1 MIIDSW
7 LGRAR
12 SLYGD
17 HDRFADSY
25 FKTFK
30 GMYFSGGGSR
40 RGRGR
45 AAGGPHGRSPG
56 PARMPLAFAGAR
68 SVGAAFPTPG
78 TRKLRRP
85 P

>member
-1 MIIDSW
+1 VVIIDSW

-40 RGRGR
+40 RGRGACGGR
-45 AAGGPHGRSPG
+45 AARS
-56 PARMPLAFAGAR
+56 FAR
-68 SVGAAFPTPG
+68 SC
-78 TRKLRRP
+78 
-85 P
+85 